1 MADLPISIF
10 PDLSVKNNNSDYA
23 FVYNNCNKIL
33 ITIVHKKKEGPE
45 EVGQKGSGP
54 RVGMPIRGN
63 GQPASGTLSAVNG
76 QACAEG
82 FLHHA
87 IIAKNHEGKQRFLQ
101 AFGML
106 QAVTDQRRGLI
117 IQHNKVRLFPGLQAA
132 NPVIK
137 VEGPGSAQ
145 RREVKGFKRIQ
156 FLPLQLQHLVRLV
169 KALKLGKT
177 GTRPYI
183 RAQANAHSMRL
194 QARQVEQTTAKEKV
208 RRRAKGN
215 R

>member
-1 MADLPISIF
+1 MPIS
-10 PDLSVKNNNSDYA
+10 
-23 FVYNNCNKIL
+23 
-33 ITIVHKKKEGPE
+33 
-45 EVGQKGSGP
+45 
-54 RVGMPIRGN
+54 GN
-63 GQPASGTLSAVNG
+63 GQPTSGTLSAVNG
-76 QACAEG
+76 HARAEG

-87 IIAKNHEGKQRFLQ
+87 VIAKNHEGKQRFLQ

>member
-76 QACAEG
+76 QVCAEG

-87 IIAKNHEGKQRFLQ
+87 IIAKNQ
-101 AFGML
+101 
-106 QAVTDQRRGLI
+106 
-117 IQHNKVRLFPGLQAA
+117 
-132 NPVIK
+132 NPV
-137 VEGPGSAQ
+137 VPPGTGADLNCNGL
-145 RREVKGFKRIQ
+145 VDF
-156 FLPLQLQHLVRLV
+156 FDVHLTIDE
-169 KALKLGKT
+169 ALK
-177 GTRPYI
+177 
-183 RAQANAHSMRL
+183 
-194 QARQVEQTTAKEKV
+194 
-208 RRRAKGN
+208 
-215 R
+215 